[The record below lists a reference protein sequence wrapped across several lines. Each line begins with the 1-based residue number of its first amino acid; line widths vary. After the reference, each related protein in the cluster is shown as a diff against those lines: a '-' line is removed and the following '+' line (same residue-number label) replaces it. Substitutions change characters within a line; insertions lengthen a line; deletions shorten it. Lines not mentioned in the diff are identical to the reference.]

1 MKASK
6 LVGSMLKV
14 QYSIL
19 MEGSTMLNDKVS
31 INEYTGLKNVN
42 KLHEDLDILI
52 NEKKI
57 NEFTAFVFE
66 VTNLSHIN
74 KYNDYSLSKE
84 SMQYTV
90 NIAQDIFE
98 DCEPYSLCNNE
109 LVLILEGLNTD
120 DIYKKGIDFLEV
132 FDNPILINNIPINL
146 KLKSSI
152 VKYPIHGDSIDVFCK
167 NIRRSLLQDGREIDN
182 LSIFNN
188 SLAEVLEK
196 EHSIM
201 CQIFHAIN
209 NDELRVEYQP
219 IYNMID
225 DSIIGAEALLRWDS
239 IKMNIGEIID
249 IVERHDLISY
259 VTKWVAKEVIKQLS
273 EWKKKG
279 IKTKV
284 FIKVS
289 SEDLKNDYFL
299 NYLIKCVERSD
310 IESSIIGIEL
320 TERCIVNNI
329 RNIESLLNKFI
340 KYGFEISL
348 DNYGTGYNLLKNV
361 FKYPCHNIK
370 IDKFFI
376 KNIEN
381 DAAFLFIE
389 DVINSAKELDV
400 NVFAEGVENETQYM
414 ILQSLGCQVIQ
425 GYYFSKPLRPEA
437 ICKLLVPTNKQL
449 F

>member
-6 LVGSMLKV
+6 LVGSKLKV
-14 QYSIL
+14 QYSIS

-31 INEYTGLKNVN
+31 INEYTGLKNIN

-52 NEKKI
+52 NDKKI

-109 LVLILEGLNTD
+109 LVLILEGLNND
-120 DIYKKGIDFLEV
+120 DIYKKGINFLEV

-152 VKYPIHGDSIDVFCK
+152 VKYPIHGDSTDVFCK
-167 NIRRSLLQDGREIDN
+167 NLRRSLLQDGREIDN

-225 DSIIGAEALLRWDS
+225 DSIIGA
-239 IKMNIGEIID
+239 
-249 IVERHDLISY
+249 
-259 VTKWVAKEVIKQLS
+259 
-273 EWKKKG
+273 
-279 IKTKV
+279 
-284 FIKVS
+284 
-289 SEDLKNDYFL
+289 
-299 NYLIKCVERSD
+299 
-310 IESSIIGIEL
+310 
-320 TERCIVNNI
+320 
-329 RNIESLLNKFI
+329 
-340 KYGFEISL
+340 
-348 DNYGTGYNLLKNV
+348 
-361 FKYPCHNIK
+361 
-370 IDKFFI
+370 
-376 KNIEN
+376 
-381 DAAFLFIE
+381 
-389 DVINSAKELDV
+389 
-400 NVFAEGVENETQYM
+400 
-414 ILQSLGCQVIQ
+414 
-425 GYYFSKPLRPEA
+425 
-437 ICKLLVPTNKQL
+437 
-449 F
+449 